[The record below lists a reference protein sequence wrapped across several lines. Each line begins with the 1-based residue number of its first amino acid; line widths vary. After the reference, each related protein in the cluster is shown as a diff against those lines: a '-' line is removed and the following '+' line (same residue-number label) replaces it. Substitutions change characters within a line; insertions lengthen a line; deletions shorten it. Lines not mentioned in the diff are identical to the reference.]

1 MREIAQTSPF
11 TVTPTVRG
19 LQRLI
24 LRRVW
29 SALWR
34 HLPMLAVGST
44 VTTLGASVGF
54 WLAGGS
60 QLLLP
65 ILLAVL
71 AGPTMMALF
80 SVAQGALVSDDTG
93 LRSYLRGV
101 RETALPSMAHS
112 LIPAL
117 SLVSLAAAADVYER
131 TSSAFML
138 VSLSTAI
145 VATILSVAGFVVVL
159 PLAVARP
166 QLRRAMLWVTAWHML
181 GRWPVRFLAPIVMA
195 GLALWTAL
203 TYSSTLVLLLP
214 APIALVAGAAYWC
227 CAVELGARDV
237 LVPGD
242 ARAA

>member
-1 MREIAQTSPF
+1 MSHIAQASPSAIAP
-11 TVTPTVRG
+11 TPRG
-19 LQRLI
+19 LQHLI

-34 HLPMLAVGST
+34 HLPMLAISST
-44 VTTLGASVGF
+44 VTTLGASIGF
-54 WLAGGS
+54 WFAGGS
-60 QLLLP
+60 QLLVP
-65 ILLAVL
+65 ILLALL
-71 AGPTMMALF
+71 AGPTVMALF
-80 SVAQGALVSDDTG
+80 LVVQGALVADDTD
-93 LRSYLRGV
+93 LRAYLRGV
-101 RETALPSMAHS
+101 RDTALPSTAHS

-117 SLVSLAAAADVYER
+117 CLVSLAAAADVYAR
-131 TSSAFML
+131 TSSTFML
-138 VSLSTAI
+138 VSLGVAI
-145 VATILSVAGFVVVL
+145 VATSLSVAGFVVVL

-166 QLRRAMLWVTAWHML
+166 HVRGAMLWVTAWHML

-214 APIALVAGAAYWC
+214 APIALLAGAAYWC